1 MYHWKLRGIN
11 LSLPESPASEYCL
24 KHLVPNQP
32 QPQVVPQPTEPTSF
46 VPHHTGKKC
55 KVIEYFRE
63 CRILYTLVF
72 LLERR
77 FRSLQ
82 RKNWNATQMLPLKKL
97 NN

>member
-1 MYHWKLRGIN
+1 
-11 LSLPESPASEYCL
+11 
-24 KHLVPNQP
+24 
-32 QPQVVPQPTEPTSF
+32 
-46 VPHHTGKKC
+46 
-55 KVIEYFRE
+55 
-63 CRILYTLVF
+63 LVF